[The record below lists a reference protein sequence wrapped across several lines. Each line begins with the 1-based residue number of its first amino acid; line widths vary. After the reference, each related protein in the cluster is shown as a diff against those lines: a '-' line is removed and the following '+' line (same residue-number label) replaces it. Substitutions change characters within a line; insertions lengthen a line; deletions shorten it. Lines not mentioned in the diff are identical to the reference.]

1 MSTALATLAGKLAER
16 VGMDSVDP
24 QELITT
30 LRQTA
35 FKGDASDAQFIAL
48 LIVAN
53 QYGLNPWTKEIY
65 AFPDNDETMQEINT
79 LLIALDK
86 TWDDDLLPLCSQIFR
101 RDIRASSE
109 LTQAEAVKALGFL
122 KQKAT
127 EQKVAA

>member
-1 MSTALATLAGKLAER
+1 MSLLEILNHYLKHQEDVVTRRTKYELNKAEER
-16 VGMDSVDP
+16 AHILEG
-24 QELITT
+24 
-30 LRQTA
+30 
-35 FKGDASDAQFIAL
+35 
-48 LIVAN
+48 
-53 QYGLNPWTKEIY
+53 
-65 AFPDNDETMQEINT
+65 

>member
-1 MSTALATLAGKLAER
+1 MVTVANLNQPAPPLNDIVVELSVPISFGVSVISAESAL
-16 VGMDSVDP
+16 P
-24 QELITT
+24 FT
-30 LRQTA
+30 LRA
-35 FKGDASDAQFIAL
+35 EG
-48 LIVAN
+48 
-53 QYGLNPWTKEIY
+53 
-65 AFPDNDETMQEINT
+65 NDETMQEINT